1 MKKYFLKIGIVFL
14 LLFPLMILGTFY
26 DFEITYELS
35 QVYYKD
41 GSYVYTPPI
50 WVIPVEIISEIPAMI
65 LFAISST
72 LAYNYIIKCL
82 GKNIRYKCFSGIMIT
97 ISVFSIFRLG
107 QTLTMGITNNYEL
120 SYIWYIGIAIISILV
135 FFLLNLNLKKVNVDK
150 LKAMYGVVMIT
161 ICAGIVVLGVTG
173 VIKYTW
179 GRPRLRNLIDEGSMQ
194 GYLPWYKPMLFSGY
208 TSFPS
213 GHSAKAGYMFILS
226 LWFENN
232 VKVQRIMNMFT
243 WIYVLIV
250 CGARLMQAEHYLT
263 DVVFGTFI
271 TYVIVEMFKCLFYS
285 EWMKKY
291 REKSKS

>member
-26 DFEITYELS
+26 DFEITYKLS

-41 GSYVYTPPI
+41 GSYIYTPPI

-150 LKAMYGVVMIT
+150 LKAMYGVVTIT

-271 TYVIVEMFKCLFYS
+271 TYVIVELF
-285 EWMKKY
+285 
-291 REKSKS
+291 

>member
-1 MKKYFLKIGIVFL
+1 M
-14 LLFPLMILGTFY
+14 
-26 DFEITYELS
+26 
-35 QVYYKD
+35 
-41 GSYVYTPPI
+41 
-50 WVIPVEIISEIPAMI
+50 
-65 LFAISST
+65 
-72 LAYNYIIKCL
+72 
-82 GKNIRYKCFSGIMIT
+82 
-97 ISVFSIFRLG
+97 G